1 MNILYLEQE
10 RVLLKEK
17 LNTGFSNQAKLLF
30 IYDFFEKILATQ
42 NQNLVGSYLPEFLS
56 DYIHC
61 LASWTVCG
69 MKAEVHKLLIKQ
81 AEKIFETG
89 FTTSHIAFEGIVKRL
104 KDDFEKLQKILN
116 GKNLETFEPKAYFPL
131 LEEEAIK
138 ATGITIGVIE
148 SVTIKINKAKNETK
162 FIIVPSEKE
171 IEEKITE
178 QIKQSWQNA
187 INISKKY
194 VRKVHPYHEVII
206 SFDNKA
212 GFCKG
217 NSLGTALTLSFIEEI
232 LKTYNSPVTIKVG
245 EGIAFT
251 GGMNEQGKISNTS
264 FEIIKQKVEL
274 LFYSGMNLF
283 IVPKDEEESANEKLD
298 DLKKEFPERDLR
310 IIGIEDINDL
320 LNRRNIIE
328 IKKQPIAVRTGKFIK
343 KNWAAVAVILFL
355 SAIISF
361 FVIRDIDTNPVSFV
375 ADGSKIYI
383 KNKSGKVLWDKD
395 INVPKYLI
403 GQPNFLKSTIL
414 IVDINS
420 DGVNEVVTARERIKD
435 EQISSDPNIKCYD
448 YSGNIIW
455 KYSFKDEVV
464 SELEELNTEYSSL
477 LCDTFTI
484 NGEKSLFLISN
495 NGNSF
500 SSAISR
506 ISLLDG
512 RRQPGTFWASG
523 HIMGAF
529 IKDIDS
535 DSKPEIVGFGY
546 DNGFEDIV
554 FFVYEIDTLTKVR
567 PTTEKYLIR
576 NYPIAD
582 MKAYIRFPKTD
593 YEIYHQTRTPS
604 LVTGSFSD
612 EEQSRKYTFG
622 FAKNKDNSEP
632 TISFRIDYNFKDID
646 LVILSSYRV
655 QRDTLVARG
664 ILKPPYTD
672 TKEYCNLI
680 KSKLLFYKNGKW
692 VKREE
697 LDVTSQN

>member
-1 MNILYLEQE
+1 MNILHFEQE

-42 NQNLVGSYLPEFLS
+42 NQNLIGSYLPEFLS

-61 LASWTVCG
+61 LMSWTVYG
-69 MKAEVHKLLIKQ
+69 VKPQVHDLLIEQ

-89 FTTSHIAFEGIVKRL
+89 LTTSHISFEEIIKKL

-116 GKNLETFEPKAYFPL
+116 GKNLETFDHKAYFPL

-138 ATGITIGVIE
+138 ETGITIGVIE
-148 SVTIKINKAKNETK
+148 SATIKINKAKNETK

-171 IEEKITE
+171 IEEKINE

-187 INISKKY
+187 TNISKKY

-206 SFDNKA
+206 SFDKKA

-232 LKTYNSPVTIKVG
+232 LKTYNSPVAIKVG
-245 EGIAFT
+245 DGIAFT

-283 IVPKDEEESANEKLD
+283 IVPKDEEEAANEKLD
-298 DLKKEFPERDLR
+298 ELKKEFPERDLR
-310 IIGIEDINDL
+310 IIGIEDLNDL
-320 LNRRNIIE
+320 LNRRNIVE
-328 IKKQPIAVRTGKFIK
+328 IKRLPIAVRTGKFIK
-343 KNWAAVAVILFL
+343 KNWAAASAILIL
-355 SAIISF
+355 TAIISF
-361 FVIRDIDTNPVSFV
+361 FIIRDIDTNPVSFT
-375 ADGSKIYI
+375 ADGNKVYI
-383 KNKSGKVLWDKD
+383 KNKIGKVLWDKD
-395 INVPKYLI
+395 ISVPENLI
-403 GQPNFLKSTIL
+403 GQHGYLKSTIL

-435 EQISSDPNIKCYD
+435 EQTSSDPNIRCYD
-448 YSGNIIW
+448 YSDNIIW
-455 KYSFKDEVV
+455 KYSFKDKVV
-464 SELEELNTEYSSL
+464 SELEELNTEYNSF
-477 LCDTFTI
+477 LCDTFTV

-495 NGNSF
+495 NLHSF

-523 HIMGAF
+523 HIIGAF

-593 YEIYHQTRTPS
+593 YEIYHQDRTPS

-612 EEQSRKYTFG
+612 EEQSRKYAFA
-622 FAKNKDNSEP
+622 FAKSTDNSEP

-672 TKEYCNLI
+672 TKEYCSLI

-697 LDVTSQN
+697 LE